1 MSLFSDMLSAEAD
14 LVWKALADPTRRAL
28 LDALGRGRRTTGEL
42 CTLFENELTRTAV
55 MKHLGILEAAHLL
68 LVRREGRFRWNYINP
83 VPIERICQRWVSKH
97 TRSVAAGMLGLK
109 SHLERGKPVSKR
121 KGKGRNGN

>member
-1 MSLFSDMLSAEAD
+1 MSLFGDMLSAEAD

-109 SHLERGKPVSKR
+109 SHLERGKPATKP
-121 KGKGRNGN
+121 KGKRRNGN

>member
-1 MSLFSDMLSAEAD
+1 MLSAEAD

-109 SHLERGKPVSKR
+109 SHLERGKPATKP
-121 KGKGRNGN
+121 KGKRRNGN

>member
-1 MSLFSDMLSAEAD
+1 MSLYGDMLAAD
-14 LVWKALADPTRRAL
+14 ADRVWKALADPTRRAL
-28 LDALGRGRRTTGEL
+28 LDVLGHGRRTTGEL
-42 CTLFENELTRTAV
+42 CTLFKRELTRTAV
-55 MKHLGILEAAHLL
+55 MKHLGILEAAHLV

-109 SHLERGKPVSKR
+109 SHLERGEAVR
-121 KGKGRNGN
+121 KTKGRKRNDN